1 MNITLFGGSFNPP
14 HLGHQIVLAQAFE
27 LIPHLDQIWL
37 LPEYQHSFAKNTHL
51 APVKHRLAMVKL
63 FENLSTNRRIKLQT
77 CCLDQKMSG
86 NTIEHITYLKAKFPQ
101 HKFSFLMG
109 SDNLTNFHLWPEYR
123 TLLKLIPFYVYPRAN
138 YPFKSLYPNMYLL
151 QHPLQIITNIS
162 STMIRLR
169 LKKKLNINH
178 LVPPPI
184 ANYFTKNSLF

>member
-1 MNITLFGGSFNPP
+1 MPIFITVKPPATIKLTRHYPFSIINFPFAMNITLFGGSFNPP

-86 NTIEHITYLKAKFPQ
+86 NTIEHITCLKAK
-101 HKFSFLMG
+101 
-109 SDNLTNFHLWPEYR
+109 
-123 TLLKLIPFYVYPRAN
+123 
-138 YPFKSLYPNMYLL
+138 
-151 QHPLQIITNIS
+151 
-162 STMIRLR
+162 
-169 LKKKLNINH
+169 
-178 LVPPPI
+178 
-184 ANYFTKNSLF
+184 